1 MASIFFL
8 SGVWSLSRET
18 YSNIGGTIQPQKD
31 YIPRGKQVDF
41 EPPDEPG
48 QRQSMVLKRL
58 WKGFGKIGTHKPEG
72 AGDKDVHYGWWLIYN
87 GLLRLKTKK

>member
-1 MASIFFL
+1 MDNGIDFL
-8 SGVWSLSRET
+8 FAGGGVYPR
-18 YSNIGGTIQPQKD
+18 KC
-31 YIPRGKQVDF
+31 IPNSYNSAPKGLHPTGDF

-48 QRQSMVLKRL
+48 QRQSMVLKRC